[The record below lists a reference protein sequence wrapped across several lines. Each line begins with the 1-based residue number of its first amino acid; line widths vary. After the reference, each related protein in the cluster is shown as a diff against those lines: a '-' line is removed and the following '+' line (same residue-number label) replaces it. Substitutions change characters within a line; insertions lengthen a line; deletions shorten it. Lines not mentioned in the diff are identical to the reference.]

1 MWSLWTQSADGKTG
15 SEKSRAHQRAHSC
28 LVRTQALLSDSC
40 PACCTQYHRTHSCS
54 GPLEGQS
61 PTLPPSSLSEPI
73 TSRAR
78 GQRGPCHIRYGL
90 GDIQS
95 PLTLECNRLCNLQG
109 SSRKENAGFLVQ
121 NYEEFQDSKSI
132 KLSLSNMV
140 PSVPRSMLMKPVLPR
155 THTLPRT
162 NSPFTGKSQVGF
174 QGPQEDRPWEVNCP
188 PAWLSQWAVLGCSG
202 PYTLIFQVT
211 STCN

>member
-1 MWSLWTQSADGKTG
+1 MSTLSHSPWTTAYLKHTIHKATAFWAQEAPTSKYPLCTYYVPGTLCPFPHLTLRVPVMWSLWTQSADGKTG

-95 PLTLECNRLCNLQG
+95 PLTLE
-109 SSRKENAGFLVQ
+109 
-121 NYEEFQDSKSI
+121 
-132 KLSLSNMV
+132 M
-140 PSVPRSMLMKPVLPR
+140 
-155 THTLPRT
+155 
-162 NSPFTGKSQVGF
+162 
-174 QGPQEDRPWEVNCP
+174 
-188 PAWLSQWAVLGCSG
+188 
-202 PYTLIFQVT
+202 
-211 STCN
+211 